1 MKRFLFFLIL
11 LFNWQVNFAQL
22 LEQPTPT
29 EQAPVDETIGF
40 LAYNGD
46 FHNDVI
52 APQVKAC
59 QEVAKVMYPR
69 VCDDTETEW
78 AAQYADSLANDL
90 LAKKEL
96 THGEQLARLYEIE
109 NVICYGMSY
118 FSAIIGAPINP
129 EAAQESLTL
138 MQHSYADVDSLKSV
152 NFKSP
157 KLLIEFEQSVYFNF
171 GDFMILGTRYSD
183 GDPQFV
189 TNNIEMNLF
198 NYACVSYLFQF
209 MKNDTQAYRYSTHIN
224 NTSFFMTFCPL
235 AFWLAGE
242 EFQQA
247 HLEEY
252 LKIGGWFDEK
262 AAPVISAL
270 QSGSINLLT
279 PISDEEYSSFL
290 KHSAEYRAQLISL
303 FAKGIN
309 TIPLETQ

>member
-1 MKRFLFFLIL
+1 MKTLNFLFIFSIIIIASCGSKA
-11 LFNWQVNFAQL
+11 AQ
-22 LEQPTPT
+22 T
-29 EQAPVDETIGF
+29 EQATTAKKTDF
-40 LAYNGD
+40 LIYNGD
-46 FHNDVI
+46 FHKEI
-52 APQVKAC
+52 ISPQVKAW

-90 LAKKEL
+90 LEKKDL
-96 THGEQLARLYEIE
+96 PHGEQLTRLYEIE

-118 FSAIIGAPINP
+118 FSAIIGTPINP
-129 EAAQESLTL
+129 EVAQESLTL
-138 MQHSYADVDSLKSV
+138 MQRSYADVDSLKAV
-152 NFKSP
+152 NYKSP
-157 KLLIEFEQSVYFNF
+157 KLLTEFEQSVYFNF

-189 TNNIEMNLF
+189 TNNIEMNQF

-247 HLEEY
+247 HQEEY

-279 PISDEEYSSFL
+279 PISVDEYSSFL
-290 KHSAEYRAQLISL
+290 K
-303 FAKGIN
+303 
-309 TIPLETQ
+309 